1 VGELE
6 ASLILPAAPTSVVF
20 PKGLRKPYAKKNK
33 GIPIMGR
40 FALLALIGIWVF
52 APPSQ
57 AQFAQAPVY
66 EDTTSS
72 TAAGQLALTTEI
84 GAENAQGCGSFD
96 CGADNTAFGGS
107 ALQPNQDGSDNSAF
121 GYGGL
126 GSNVHGNGNS
136 AFGSYSLES
145 NTGTN
150 YNSAFGF
157 LTLTLNTASGNTAV
171 GAEALYASTSGNYN
185 TAIGYGALSGNSNGT
200 ENSALGADA
209 LNGNT
214 NGNFNVAAGASALLK
229 NTTGNANLAF
239 GLQALYSN
247 TTGSN
252 NIGVGYAGGYSLT
265 TGSNNIDIGNV
276 GVRGESGAIRI
287 GTTSKQTSAYIAGIY
302 GKPVTGSA
310 VMISSTGQLGVV
322 TSSERF
328 KTAVEP
334 MGSRSA
340 KLAQLRPVSFHLKS
354 DPQGALQYGLIAEEV
369 ARVYPELVIRSEH
382 GRIDG
387 VRYDELAPML
397 LNEMNLK
404 LKEQDEKLRAQNEA
418 LTAQIRE
425 LGAAVLKL
433 QKSQHP

>member
-1 VGELE
+1 
-6 ASLILPAAPTSVVF
+6 
-20 PKGLRKPYAKKNK
+20 
-33 GIPIMGR
+33 MGR
-40 FALLALIGIWVF
+40 FALLALIGVWVF
-52 APPSQ
+52 VPASQ

-66 EDTTSS
+66 EDTNSN
-72 TAAGQLALTTEI
+72 TAAGQLALTTDI
-84 GAENAQGCGSFD
+84 GAENGQGTCGSFD
-96 CGADNTAFGGS
+96 CAEDNTAVGAGT
-107 ALQPNQDGSDNSAF
+107 LQLNQDGDSNAAF
-121 GYGGL
+121 GENAL
-126 GSNVHGNGNS
+126 TANVHGGGNS
-136 AFGSYSLES
+136 AFGAFSMES
-145 NTGTN
+145 NVSGN
-150 YNSAFGF
+150 LNSAFGF
-157 LTLTLNTASGNTAV
+157 LTLGHNTGSYDTAV
-171 GAEALYASTSGNYN
+171 GGFALYNSTSNYN
-185 TAIGYGALSGNSNGT
+185 TATGYAALAENVSGT
-200 ENSALGADA
+200 ENSALGANA
-209 LNGNT
+209 LVGNT
-214 NGNFNVAAGASALLK
+214 TGNYNVAAGASALL
-229 NTTGNANLAF
+229 NNSTGNANLAF

-276 GVRGESGAIRI
+276 GVGGESGAIRI
-287 GTTSKQTSAYIAGIY
+287 GTASKQTSAYIAGIY

-328 KTAVEP
+328 KTAIEP

-354 DPQGALQYGLIAEEV
+354 DPQGALQYGFIAEEV

-404 LKEQDEKLRAQNEA
+404 LKEQDEKIRALEA
-418 LTAQIRE
+418 T
-425 LGAAVLKL
+425 VLKL